1 MKKIGLL
8 GSTGSIG
15 VQTLNIIRE
24 LPNQFSVKYL
34 SAHDN
39 VKLLVEQSKEFKP
52 DIICI
57 VNESHVE
64 EAKQELKKYNIEIL
78 HGINGL
84 NEISKFNNIDIAL
97 NAIVGSA
104 GMRSTYNIVSSNID
118 LALANKESLVM
129 AGKLI
134 MDKVNKSKS
143 NIFPVDSEHSAIW
156 QCLVG
161 ENIDEVEKIILT
173 GSGGPFRQLP
183 LNEFKNVTLNDAL
196 NHPNWEMGKKIS
208 IDSATMMNKG
218 LEFIEACWLFN
229 MNYKMID
236 IIVHPQSI
244 IHSMVEF
251 VDGSV
256 KAQLG
261 LPNMTIPIQYAMT
274 YPHHISNNTEKI
286 KLSKIKDLTFEEPD
300 LTKFPCIKL
309 AYEAQKE
316 GGTYPTVLN
325 IANDLAVEAFINN
338 EIQFLD
344 IYKLINIALDK
355 HNSMDNFDLDVID
368 QIYSTTFN
376 FMKEQIKCLH

>member
-15 VQTLNIIRE
+15 VQTLNIVRE
-24 LPNQFSVKYL
+24 MPSQFSVKYL
-34 SAHDN
+34 SANNN
-39 VKLLVEQSKEFKP
+39 VNLLIEQSKEFKP
-52 DIICI
+52 DVICI
-57 VNESHVE
+57 VNESYIDY
-64 EAKQELKKYNIEIL
+64 AKQKLKNYDIEIL
-78 HGINGL
+78 YGVNGL
-84 NEISKFNNIDIAL
+84 NEISKINDIDLAL

-104 GMRSTYNIVSSNID
+104 GMRPTYNIVSSSID

-134 MDKVNKSKS
+134 MNQVNKNKS

-161 ENIDEVEKIILT
+161 ENINEVEKIILT
-173 GSGGPFRQLP
+173 GSGGPFRKLP
-183 LNEFKNVTLNDAL
+183 LADFKNVTLDDAL

-208 IDSATMMNKG
+208 VDSATMMNKG

-229 MNYKMID
+229 MNFDMID

-261 LPNMTIPIQYAMT
+261 LPDMTIPIQYAMT
-274 YPHHISNNTEKI
+274 YPKHIRNNIERL
-286 KLSKIKDLTFEEPD
+286 KLSKIKQLTFEKPD
-300 LTKFPCIKL
+300 LIKFPCIKL

-316 GGTYPTVLN
+316 GGTYPTILN
-325 IANDLAVEAFINN
+325 IANDISVNAFINN
-338 EIQFLD
+338 QIHFLD
-344 IYKLINIALDK
+344 IYKLINITLEQ
-355 HNSMDNFDLDVID
+355 HNTIYDFDID
-368 QIYSTTFN
+368 IINQLYSTTSSFI
-376 FMKEQIKCLH
+376 KEQIKCLH